1 MMKTVTLFIGLM
13 ISPFMFDGQL
23 YANTI
28 EQDNINQ
35 KDEQGRKQGKWIIL
49 GKDKP
54 SKGYPDENK
63 IEEGNYNNDRKDGK
77 WIMYYPDGTVK
88 LEGEFKN
95 GRPKGEYVKYHS
107 NGKKMEE
114 GTFTGR
120 KYVGTLKRYHEN
132 GNLAQDMTFNDEGKT
147 DGPVIY
153 YHENGNKEFEFN
165 TENGTEVGEA
175 TRWYKNGDVKEKIVY
190 SNGKVTSSEEKERV
204 NPEYKEKDSNTKD
217 APKMD
222 EGITNAAQKKVKD
235 GYNKLYN
242 KNQELWMDGEFKD
255 GKLWNG
261 KLYIYDEDGILM
273 KIEIYKKGK
282 YFSDGVL

>member
-1 MMKTVTLFIGLM
+1 MIKTVTIILSLM
-13 ISPFMFDGQL
+13 LAPVTFDGNL
-23 YANTI
+23 LANNI

-35 KDEQGRKQGKWIIL
+35 KDDQGRKQGKWVIL

-63 IEEGNYNNDRKDGK
+63 IEEGNYTNDRKDGL

-95 GRPKGEYVKYHS
+95 GRPKGKYTKYHS
-107 NGKKMEE
+107 NGEKMEE

-120 KYVGTLKRYHEN
+120 KYVGPLTRYHEN
-132 GNLAQDMTFNDEGKT
+132 GQVAQKMEFNDEGKT
-147 DGPVIY
+147 DGTVTY
-153 YHENGNKEFEFN
+153 FYENGQKEFEFS
-165 TENGTEVGEA
+165 TKDGVESGEA
-175 TRWYKNGDVKEKIVY
+175 TRWYENGDVKEVITYDGGTVAK
-190 SNGKVTSSEEKERV
+190 SEKKERV
-204 NPEYKEKDSNTKD
+204 NAEYKGEKANTKD
-217 APKMD
+217 APQMA
-222 EGITNAAQKKVKD
+222 GTTNPAQKKVKD

-242 KNQELWMDGEFKD
+242 KNQELWMDGEFKN

-261 KLYIYDEDGILM
+261 KLYIYDSDGILM

>member
-1 MMKTVTLFIGLM
+1 MRTITLILSFM
-13 ISPFMFDGQL
+13 IFPLLVQATSPE
-23 YANTI
+23 NNI

-35 KDEQGRKQGKWIIL
+35 KDEQGRKQGKWVIL

-54 SKGYPDENK
+54 SKGYPAENK
-63 IEEGNYNNDRKDGK
+63 IEEGNYKNDRKTGL
-77 WIMYYPDGTVK
+77 WIMYYKDGTVK

-95 GRPKGEYVKYHS
+95 GRPKGNYTKYHP
-107 NGKKMEE
+107 NGEKMES

-132 GNLAQDMTFNDEGKT
+132 GQVAQEMTFNEEGKT
-147 DGPVIY
+147 EGKVTY
-153 YHENGNKEFEFN
+153 YYENGQKEFEFT
-165 TENGTEVGEA
+165 TENGVEKGNA
-175 TRWYKNGDVKEKIVY
+175 TRWYKNGNVKEEIVY
-190 SNGKVTSSEEKERV
+190 ADGAVKESVKKDRVDPAFKENNSNA
-204 NPEYKEKDSNTKD
+204 KD
-217 APKMD
+217 APTMA
-222 EGITNAAQKKVKD
+222 GTTNPAQKKVKD

-242 KNQELWMDGEFKD
+242 KNQELWMDGEFKN

-261 KLYIYDEDGILM
+261 KLYIYDADGILM